1 MRVYSRASGWSSSA
15 AQWVR
20 FTRLVLAATVL
31 GTLGC
36 ASRTYTT
43 ASPKTEVIVEID
55 GKAGVMRWRE
65 PGKSGYV
72 NVPLA
77 VGTNRVEIGEITM
90 RVHSNTLL
98 SWGKLSNFE
107 ASKGV
112 VKIGSSETGTEVE
125 KLGPVLGA
133 IFEAGFK
140 AGKMAT
146 GVP

>member
-1 MRVYSRASGWSSSA
+1 M
-15 AQWVR
+15 
-20 FTRLVLAATVL
+20 TRIILLVAVSLAC
-31 GTLGC
+31 GC
-36 ASRTYTT
+36 ANRTYTT
-43 ASPKTEVIVEID
+43 TSPKTEVIVEID
-55 GKAGVMRWRE
+55 GKAGVMRWKE
-65 PGKSGYV
+65 PGKSGYIS
-72 NVPLA
+72 VPLA
-77 VGTNRVEIGEITM
+77 IGTNRVEIGEITM

-140 AGKMAT
+140 AGKMAA
-146 GVP
+146 GIP

>member
-1 MRVYSRASGWSSSA
+1 MRYPIFMLLMA
-15 AQWVR
+15 
-20 FTRLVLAATVL
+20 FTAVS
-31 GTLGC
+31 GC
-36 ASRTYTT
+36 ANRTYTT
-43 ASPKTEVIVEID
+43 TSPKTEVVVEID

-65 PGKSGYV
+65 PGKDGYV
-72 NVPLA
+72 SIPL
-77 VGTNRVEIGEITM
+77 VQGTNRVDIGEITM

-107 ASKGV
+107 ANRGV

-140 AGKMAT
+140 AGKLAA